1 MVAIGDYN
9 DLEIIKQVDF
19 GVYLD
24 SEDGEILLPTKY
36 LPARYQLGDR
46 IRVFVYR
53 DSEDRIIATT
63 LQPKAKV
70 GDFAALTV
78 KDTTN
83 HGAFLDWGLEK
94 DLFVP
99 FSNQRDK
106 MLPGRTY
113 LVYLYLDE
121 NSDRIVATAKYDK
134 YLNQDLPALQEGQ
147 EVDLLIAGFTD
158 LGIKVIINNQY
169 PGILY
174 KNEVFRPLQLGEKT
188 RGFIRKLRE
197 DHKIDVSLQKAG
209 YAEVGDAA
217 AIVLDKLKAAGG
229 KLNLS
234 DNSSPQD
241 IYAVLGMS
249 KKTFKKAIGSL
260 YREGKILLADTY
272 IQAQPMTNDQ

>member
-24 SEDGEILLPTKY
+24 SDDGEILLPAKY
-36 LPARYQLGDR
+36 LPAQYQLGDR

-63 LQPKAKV
+63 LEPKARV
-70 GDFAALTV
+70 GDFAALPV
-78 KDTTN
+78 KDATN
-83 HGAFLDWGLEK
+83 YGAFLDWGLEK

-106 MLPGRTY
+106 MQPGRTY

-121 NSDRIVATAKYDK
+121 NSDRIVATAKYEK
-134 YLNQDLPALQEGQ
+134 YLRQDTPQLSEGQ
-147 EVDLLIAGFTD
+147 EVDLLVAGFSD

-169 PGILY
+169 LGMLY
-174 KNEVFRPLQLGEKT
+174 KNEVFRPLSVGDKT
-188 RGFIRKLRE
+188 RGYIRKIRE

-209 YAEVGDAA
+209 YEEVSDAA
-217 AIVLDKLKAAGG
+217 DLVLDKLKAAGG
-229 KLNLS
+229 KLALS
-234 DNSSPQD
+234 DKSSPEE
-241 IYAVLGMS
+241 IYAALGMS

-260 YREGKILLADTY
+260 YREGKITLSEAS
-272 IQAQPMTNDQ
+272 IQVQAAGE

>member
-9 DLEIIKQVDF
+9 ELEIIKQVDF

-63 LQPKAKV
+63 LEPKAKI

-83 HGAFLDWGLEK
+83 YGAFLDWGLEK

-99 FSNQRDK
+99 FSNQREK
-106 MLPGRTY
+106 MLPGQ
-113 LVYLYLDE
+113 
-121 NSDRIVATAKYDK
+121 NSDRIVATAKYEK
-134 YLNQDLPALQEGQ
+134 YLNQDMPALSEGQ
-147 EVDLLIAGFTD
+147 EVDLLVAGFSD

-169 PGILY
+169 AGILY
-174 KNEVFRPLQLGEKT
+174 KNEVFRPLHLGEKT
-188 RGFIRKLRE
+188 RGFVRRIRE
-197 DHKIDVSLQKAG
+197 DQKIDVSLQKAG
-209 YAEVGDAA
+209 YAEVTDAA
-217 AIVLDKLKAAGG
+217 AILLNKLKAAGG
-229 KLNLS
+229 KLGLS
-234 DNSSPQD
+234 DKSSPEE
-241 IYAVLGMS
+241 IYAALGMS
-249 KKTFKKAIGSL
+249 KKTFKKAIGTL
-260 YREGKILLADTY
+260 YREGKINLTETD
-272 IQAQPMTNDQ
+272 IQSASEPA